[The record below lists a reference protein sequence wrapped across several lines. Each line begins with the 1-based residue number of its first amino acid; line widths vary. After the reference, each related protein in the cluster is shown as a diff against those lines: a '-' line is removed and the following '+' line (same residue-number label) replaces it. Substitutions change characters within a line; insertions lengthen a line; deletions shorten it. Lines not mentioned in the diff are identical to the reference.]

1 MMKSKGMGL
10 SPLVGS
16 RSLRNEYLL
25 PSHKDS
31 IPDTLRLIE
40 EQITKQGV
48 RVSPVSMER
57 MELKRFQDLFSRGEL
72 FPPEVFIAALELG
85 KTEKL
90 NGVHLPY
97 DAEVLVLRDHLL
109 VAYKGLVSSWIRKI
123 MAKETEA
130 IPERLLQGF
139 AQAWMTYEGV
149 WLQNRE
155 YHATEALQPLANAIL
170 ALEPLLLSKEKER
183 LLPWPRVRHQRTVT
197 LRCLEGFMRALGDL
211 AAPVLS
217 SLHRESDHD
226 ARLLMLMDHVVLS
239 SRKKE
244 DEQQGDVW
252 FLAGISDTP
261 DVAFPDTS
269 ASNAGG
275 SGGGGGITLSAYAF
289 LSIGSLGDLAAG
301 NQRTKEKGAGSLTV
315 HQANALR
322 KARAHAA
329 EVLGALEAVKD
340 FLLSLKSTLEEIDP
354 ALDDNPILVGVLQ
367 RFERSFKRGKQT
379 FLEPDNL
386 V

>member
-1 MMKSKGMGL
+1 M
-10 SPLVGS
+10 
-16 RSLRNEYLL
+16 
-25 PSHKDS
+25 
-31 IPDTLRLIE
+31 
-40 EQITKQGV
+40 
-48 RVSPVSMER
+48 
-57 MELKRFQDLFSRGEL
+57 GEL
-72 FPPEVFIAALELG
+72 FPPLVFVKALELG
-85 KTEKL
+85 KTEVL
-90 NGVHLPY
+90 NGMHLPY
-97 DAEVLVLRDHLL
+97 DGEVLVLRDQLL
-109 VAYKGLVSSWIRKI
+109 LAYKALVSSWVRKI

-130 IPERLLQGF
+130 IPERLLQSF
-139 AQAWMTYEGV
+139 AQAWMSWEAV

-183 LLPWPRVRHQRTVT
+183 LLPWPRVRSQRTAT

-211 AAPVLS
+211 CAPVLS
-217 SLHRESDHD
+217 SLNRENDHD

-244 DEQQGDVW
+244 EPKEGGQEAKEQQVW

-269 ASNAGG
+269 APNAGVG
-275 SGGGGGITLSAYAF
+275 GAGGGGITLSAYAF
-289 LSIGSLGDLAAG
+289 LSIGSLNELSG
-301 NQRTKEKGAGSLTV
+301 QKTKEKGKGGSLTV
-315 HQANALR
+315 HQTNALR
-322 KARAHAA
+322 KAKAHAA

-340 FLLSLKSTLEEIDP
+340 YLLSLKSTLEEIDP
-354 ALDDNPILVGVLQ
+354 ALDNNASLVNVLQ